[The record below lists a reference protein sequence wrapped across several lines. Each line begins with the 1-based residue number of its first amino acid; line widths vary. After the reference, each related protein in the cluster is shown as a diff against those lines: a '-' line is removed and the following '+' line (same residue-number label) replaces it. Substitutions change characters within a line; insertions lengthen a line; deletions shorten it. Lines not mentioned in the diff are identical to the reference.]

1 MTERPM
7 WVPAALDAAI
17 PSAARVYDYLLGGG
31 HNFPADRKVAEKLL
45 QAHPICGQIAG
56 ANRAF
61 LRRAILHMVECGI
74 TQFLDLGSGI
84 PTVGNVH
91 EVAQQADSS
100 CRVVYVDH
108 DEVAVAHSE
117 LLLAG
122 NENAAVVTA
131 DLCQPDMVLASRAV
145 IDLLDF
151 NRPIGLLMVGVLH
164 FVPDSRNP
172 GGSVVS
178 YRDELPPG
186 SQVAISHLTAD
197 FNPEGMATV
206 ADAMRHSRD
215 PLYFRPYDEIVG
227 LFTGLELVEP
237 GVVGAAAWR
246 PERGDGGNG
255 PRDMYAGVGRKP

>member
-7 WVPAALDAAI
+7 WVPAQLDVAI
-17 PSAARVYDYLLGGG
+17 PSAARLYDYLLGGG

-45 QAHPICGQIAG
+45 EVHPACGQIAG
-56 ANRAF
+56 SNRSF
-61 LRRAILHMVECGI
+61 LRRAILQMVECGI

-122 NENAAVVTA
+122 TEGTAVVTA
-131 DLCQPDMVLASRAV
+131 DLCQPDVVLASRAA

-151 NRPIGLLMVGVLH
+151 NRPVGLLLVGVLH
-164 FVPDSRNP
+164 FVPDTRDP
-172 GGSVVS
+172 RGIVAR

-197 FNPEGMATV
+197 FNPEEMASV
-206 ADAMRHSRD
+206 ADALRHSRD
-215 PLYFRPYDEIVG
+215 PLFFRPYEEILA
-227 LFTGLELVEP
+227 LFDGLELVEP
-237 GVVGAAAWR
+237 GLVAAPSWH
-246 PERGDGGNG
+246 PERGEYCTG
-255 PRDMYAGVGRKP
+255 PRDLYAGVARKS

>member
-7 WVPAALDAAI
+7 WVPAELDVEI

-45 QAHPICGQIAG
+45 EVHPACGQIAG
-56 ANRAF
+56 SNRAF

-122 NENAAVVTA
+122 NATAAVVTA
-131 DLCQPDMVLASRAV
+131 DLCQPDMVLASRAA

-151 NRPIGLLMVGVLH
+151 NGPIGLLMVGVLH
-164 FVPDSRNP
+164 FVPDKLDP
-172 GGSVVS
+172 GDIVAR
-178 YRDELPPG
+178 YRDELPSG

-197 FNPEGMATV
+197 FNPEEMASV
-206 ADAMRHSRD
+206 ADTLRHSRD
-215 PLYFRPYDEIVG
+215 PMYARPYEEILA
-227 LFTGLELVEP
+227 LFDGLELIEP
-237 GVVGAAAWR
+237 GLVGAPSWR
-246 PERGDGGNG
+246 PEPGETGEG
-255 PRDMYAGVGRKP
+255 PRDIYAGVARKP